1 MCSRY
6 FKIPKKVKF
15 EGSCHKKKN
24 KLVPEM
30 PDVNWFY

>member
-1 MCSRY
+1 MCRRY

-15 EGSCHKKKN
+15 EGSCHKKKC
-24 KLVPEM
+24 LVPEM